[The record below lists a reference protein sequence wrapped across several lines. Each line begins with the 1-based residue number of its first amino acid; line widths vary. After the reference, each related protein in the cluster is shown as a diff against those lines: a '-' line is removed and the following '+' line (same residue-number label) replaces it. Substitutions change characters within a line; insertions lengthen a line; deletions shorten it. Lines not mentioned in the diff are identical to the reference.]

1 MRRRR
6 SIVANKGAP
15 VVTPWEVKGEIDY
28 DRLME
33 RFGTEPITPELLERI
48 RRHTGRLHH
57 MLRRGVFYSHRDLD
71 AILDHYEGGGRF
83 VLYTGRGPSGPV
95 HLGHLVPWTFTRH
108 LQETFGSKLLFQFTD
123 DERMLIRDDIDEE
136 TANHWVHENALDLM
150 ALGFDPDKTEFIVN
164 MRHVAK
170 LYPLALRIARGIT
183 CSTMRAVFGFGDD
196 SNLGMMF
203 FPTMQAAPCF
213 LESERAGEPVPCLV
227 PAGIDQDTYWRITR
241 DVARK
246 LGYPKPAQVQGRV
259 LPGLTGGVKMS
270 SSQPLTAIYT
280 TDVPELVERK
290 IEEADTGDHPAR
302 CPMHQYRYLLLTE
315 DDDEAHE
322 HYVDCL
328 EGGIDCRECKARLA
342 ETVNRFLGK
351 HRRRRRL
358 IRGGVD
364 KMLE

>member
-1 MRRRR
+1 
-6 SIVANKGAP
+6 VANKGTP

-48 RRHTGRLHH
+48 RGHTGRLHY

-71 AILDHYEGGGRF
+71 AILDHHEFGGRF
-83 VLYTGRGPSGPV
+83 VLYTGRGPAGPA

-108 LQETFGSKLLFQFTD
+108 LQETFGSKLFFQFTD
-123 DERMLIRDDIDEE
+123 DERLLIRDDVDEE
-136 TANHWVHENALDLM
+136 FAAHWVLENALDVM
-150 ALGFDPDKTEFIVN
+150 ALGFDPEKTEFIVN
-164 MRHVAK
+164 TRHASE
-170 LYPLALRIARGIT
+170 LYPLALKIARGIT
-183 CSTMRAVFGFGDD
+183 CSTMRAAFGFGDD
-196 SNLGMMF
+196 SSLGKMF
-203 FPTMQAAPCF
+203 FPAMQAAPCF

-227 PAGIDQDTYWRITR
+227 PAGVDQDPYWRITR

-246 LGYPKPAQVQGRV
+246 LGYPKPAQVHGRM
-259 LPGLTGGVKMS
+259 LPGLIGDAKMS

-290 IEEADTGDHPAR
+290 IAEAETGDHPAR
-302 CPMHQYRYLLLTE
+302 CPMYQYRRMLLTE

-322 HYVDCL
+322 LYVDCL
-328 EGGIDCRECKARLA
+328 GGGMECRECKARLA
-342 ETVNRFLGK
+342 ETVNRFLAQ

-358 IRGGVD
+358 IRGGVE

>member
-1 MRRRR
+1 
-6 SIVANKGAP
+6 VAIKGAP
-15 VVTPWEVKGEIDY
+15 VVTPWEVKGDIDY

-48 RRHTGRLHH
+48 RQHTGGIHF

-71 AILDHYEGGGRF
+71 AILDHHELGGRF
-83 VLYTGRGPSGPV
+83 VLYTGRGPAGPV
-95 HLGHLVPWTFTRH
+95 HLGHLIPWTFTRH
-108 LQETFGSKLLFQFTD
+108 LQETFGSKLFFQFTD

-136 TANHWVHENALDLM
+136 FARHWVLENALDVM
-150 ALGFDPDKTEFIVN
+150 ALGFDPEKTEFIVN
-164 MRHVAK
+164 TRHASE
-170 LYPLALRIARGIT
+170 LYPLALKIARGIT

-196 SNLGMMF
+196 ANLGKMF

-227 PAGIDQDTYWRITR
+227 PAGIDQDPYWRVAR

-246 LGYPKPAQVQGRV
+246 LGYPKPAQVHGRM
-259 LPGLTGGVKMS
+259 LPGLTGGAKMS
-270 SSQPLTAIYT
+270 SSQPITAIYT

-290 IEEADTGDHPAR
+290 IAEADTGEHPNM
-302 CPMHQYRYLLLTE
+302 CPMYKYRYLLLTE

-322 HYVDCL
+322 LYEDCLGGGVDCQ
-328 EGGIDCRECKARLA
+328 ECKSRLA
-342 ETVNRFLGK
+342 ETVNRFLGR
-351 HRRRRRL
+351 HRQRRRL
-358 IRGGVD
+358 IRGGVE

>member
-1 MRRRR
+1 
-6 SIVANKGAP
+6 VAGREAP
-15 VVTPWEVKGEIDY
+15 VVTPWDVKGEIDY
-28 DRLME
+28 DGLME
-33 RFGTEPITPELLERI
+33 RLGTEPITPELLERI

-71 AILDHYEGGGRF
+71 AVLDHYEGGGRF

-108 LQETFGSKLLFQFTD
+108 LQEAFGSKLFFQFTD
-123 DERMLIRDDIDEE
+123 DERMLIRDDVDEE
-136 TANHWVHENALDLM
+136 AASHWVLENALDVM
-150 ALGFDPDKTEFIVN
+150 ALGFDPENTEFIVN
-164 MRHVAK
+164 TRHASE
-170 LYPLALRIARGIT
+170 LYPLALKIARGIT

-196 SNLGMMF
+196 SSLGMMF
-203 FPTMQAAPCF
+203 FPMMQAAPCF
-213 LESERAGEPVPCLV
+213 LASERAGEPVPCLV

-246 LGYPKPAQVQGRV
+246 LGYPKPAQVHGRM
-259 LPGLTGGVKMS
+259 LPGLTGSAKMS
-270 SSQPLTAIYT
+270 SSQPLTSIYT

-290 IEEADTGDHPAR
+290 ITEADTGDHPAR
-302 CPMHQYRYLLLTE
+302 CPMYQYRYLLLTE
-315 DDDEAHE
+315 DDDEASE
-322 HYVDCL
+322 LYWDCL

-342 ETVNRFLGK
+342 ETVNRFLVR

-358 IRGGVD
+358 IRGGVE

>member
-136 TANHWVHENALDLM
+136 TASHWVHENALDLM

-164 MRHVAK
+164 TRHVAK

-246 LGYPKPAQVQGRV
+246 LGYPKPAQVHGRM
-259 LPGLTGGVKMS
+259 LPGLTGGAKMS

-290 IEEADTGDHPAR
+290 IAEADTGDHPAR
-302 CPMHQYRYLLLTE
+302 CPMYQYRYLLLTE

-322 HYVDCL
+322 HYVDCI
-328 EGGIDCRECKARLA
+328 EGGIDCHECKARLA

>member
-1 MRRRR
+1 
-6 SIVANKGAP
+6 VAIKGAP

-48 RRHTGRLHH
+48 RQHTGGPHY

-71 AILDHYEGGGRF
+71 AILDHHERGGRF
-83 VLYTGRGPSGPV
+83 VLYTGRGPAGPV

-108 LQETFGSKLLFQFTD
+108 LQEAFGSKLFFQFTD
-123 DERMLIRDDIDEE
+123 DERMLIRDDVDEE
-136 TANHWVHENALDLM
+136 FAGHWVLENALDVM
-150 ALGFDPDKTEFIVN
+150 ALGFDPENTEFIVN
-164 MRHVAK
+164 TRHASE
-170 LYPLALRIARGIT
+170 LYPLALKIARGIT

-196 SNLGMMF
+196 ANLGKMF

-213 LESERAGEPVPCLV
+213 LASERAGKPVPCLV
-227 PAGIDQDTYWRITR
+227 PAGIDQDPYWRVTR

-246 LGYPKPAQVQGRV
+246 LGYPKPAQVHGRM
-259 LPGLTGGVKMS
+259 LPGLTGDAKMS
-270 SSQPLTAIYT
+270 SSQPITAIYT

-290 IEEADTGDHPAR
+290 IAEADTGEHPDR
-302 CPMHQYRYLLLTE
+302 CPMYQYRYLLLTE
-315 DDDEAHE
+315 DDDETHE
-322 HYVDCL
+322 LYEDCIG
-328 EGGIDCRECKARLA
+328 GGIDCQECKSRLT
-342 ETVNRFLGK
+342 ETVNRFLGQ

-358 IRGGVD
+358 IRGGVE

>member
-1 MRRRR
+1 
-6 SIVANKGAP
+6 VAIKGAP

-48 RRHTGRLHH
+48 RQHTGGPHY

-71 AILDHYEGGGRF
+71 AILDHHERGGRF
-83 VLYTGRGPSGPV
+83 VLYTGRGPAGPV

-108 LQETFGSKLLFQFTD
+108 LQEAFGSKLFFQFTD
-123 DERMLIRDDIDEE
+123 DERMLIRDDVDEE
-136 TANHWVHENALDLM
+136 FAGHWVLENALDVM
-150 ALGFDPDKTEFIVN
+150 ALGFDPENTEFIVN
-164 MRHVAK
+164 TRHASE
-170 LYPLALRIARGIT
+170 LYPLALKIARGIT

-196 SNLGMMF
+196 ANLGKMF

-213 LESERAGEPVPCLV
+213 LASERAGKPVPCLV
-227 PAGIDQDTYWRITR
+227 PAGIDQDPYWRVTR

-246 LGYPKPAQVQGRV
+246 LGYPKPAQVHGRM
-259 LPGLTGGVKMS
+259 LPGLTGDAKMS
-270 SSQPLTAIYT
+270 SSQPITAIYT

-290 IEEADTGDHPAR
+290 IAEADTGEHPDR
-302 CPMHQYRYLLLTE
+302 CPMYQYRYLLLTE
-315 DDDEAHE
+315 DDDETHE
-322 HYVDCL
+322 LYEDCIG
-328 EGGIDCRECKARLA
+328 GGIDCQECKSRLT
-342 ETVNRFLGK
+342 ETVNRFMGQ

-358 IRGGVD
+358 IRGGVE